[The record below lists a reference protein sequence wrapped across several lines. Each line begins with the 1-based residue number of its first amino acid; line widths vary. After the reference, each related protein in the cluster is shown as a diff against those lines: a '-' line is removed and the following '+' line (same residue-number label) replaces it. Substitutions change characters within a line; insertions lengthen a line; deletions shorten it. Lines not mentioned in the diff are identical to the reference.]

1 LAAITVQGYEKGFST
16 ISSIGSTFMSLTN
29 KSESTMDIIFEIL
42 AMVFAFVSVAL
53 ACL

>member
-1 LAAITVQGYEKGFST
+1 MQGYEKGFPT

-29 KSESTMDIIFEIL
+29 KFESTMDIIFEIL